1 MKRLVLN
8 SILAAAIAYQAAPTN
23 ASPITYDLIGAT
35 ATFGALGTDTLSG
48 TFTFDSVAVNLSSIH
63 VVVTGPVLPST
74 LSVAPGC
81 GAGGPASVFAFD
93 STSTICGLL
102 FFKTALGSSP
112 DPLTNFDLLVVE
124 SVFDSTA
131 TTGQAVP
138 AVPGPIV
145 GAGIPG
151 LLLAS
156 GGLVGWWR
164 RRKKIAYSV
173 TKVSG
178 AER

>member
-35 ATFGALGTDTLSG
+35 ATFGALGTDTLTG

-63 VVVTGPVLPST
+63 VVVTGPVLPTT
-74 LSVAPGC
+74 LSVALTMC
-81 GAGGPASVFAFD
+81 GAFGGPASVFAFD

-112 DPLTNFDLLVVE
+112 DPLTNFDLLVVG
-124 SVFDSTA
+124 SAFDSTA

-138 AVPGPIV
+138 VPGPIA
-145 GAGIPG
+145 GAGLPG

-156 GGLVGWWR
+156 GGLLGWWR
-164 RRKKIAYSV
+164 RRQKIA
-173 TKVSG
+173 
-178 AER
+178 